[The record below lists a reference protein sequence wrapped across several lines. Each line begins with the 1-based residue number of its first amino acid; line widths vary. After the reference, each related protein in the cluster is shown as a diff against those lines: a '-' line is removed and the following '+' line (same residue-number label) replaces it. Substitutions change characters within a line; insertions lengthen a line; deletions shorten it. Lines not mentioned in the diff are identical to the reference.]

1 MPGMWELPLTKADV
15 QSAPLLKLRHSI
27 TNTDYTV
34 FVFPG
39 DIGNGVTVR
48 GVKGRWVSTRSIE
61 RLPLTG
67 LARKILDR
75 LELLG

>member
-1 MPGMWELPLTKADV
+1 MPGMWELPWCNGAV
-15 QSAPLLKLRHSI
+15 EPNNVPLLKLRHSI

-34 FVFPG
+34 FVFA
-39 DIGNGVTVR
+39 GVAIR
-48 GVKGRWVSTRSIE
+48 EVKGRWVSLRSVE

-67 LARKILDR
+67 LASKILNK